1 MKADL
6 HLHSTASDGRHSP
19 EELVRMAASRG
30 VEVIGITDHDTVDG
44 IPAALE
50 AAKSFPKLRVIP
62 GVEISTDVPHGEV
75 HMLGYFIDYAD
86 PGLTKKLAELRNS
99 RKERA
104 QKMIDKLATMG
115 VEIEW
120 ERVQEIAGSGS
131 VGRPHLARAM
141 MEKGYVQSTRE
152 AFQKFIGR
160 EGPAYVEREKMTPEE
175 VVELIVKV
183 GGLPVLAHPADMD
196 NLEDFLPRLQRVGM
210 VGMEVYYDGYNS
222 KTVEYLSSLSSKHNL
237 IALGGSDYH
246 GLDTSTET
254 PLGGVDITSHCVKR
268 FLNMARQKA
277 D

>member
-6 HLHSTASDGRHSP
+6 HLHSTASDGRYPP
-19 EELVRMAASRG
+19 EDLVRMAVSRD
-30 VEVIGITDHDTVDG
+30 VEVMAITDHDTVDG

-50 AAKSFPKLRVIP
+50 AAKSFPKLKLIP

-75 HMLGYFIDYAD
+75 HMLGYLIDYAD
-86 PGLTKKLAELRNS
+86 PGLTRKLAELRNS

-104 QKMIDKLATMG
+104 QKMIDKLAGMS

-131 VGRPHLARAM
+131 VGRPHIARAM

-152 AFQKFIGR
+152 AFQRYIGR

-175 VVELIVKV
+175 VVVLIVKV

-210 VGMEVYYDGYNS
+210 VGMEVYYNGYNS
-222 KTVEYLSSLSSKHNL
+222 KTVELLASLASKHNL

-246 GLDTSTET
+246 GLDTHTET
-254 PLGGVDITSHCVKR
+254 PLGGVDIPSDCVKR
-268 FLNMARQKA
+268 FLHLARQRA
-277 D
+277 S